1 MTSLVV
7 VTGGSR
13 GLGRAM
19 VQAAPVGSTILEVS
33 RSGGTPGTEHV
44 AADLADPAVW
54 PEVGDRVAAA
64 VVRADWDRIV
74 FVHAA
79 GVIAPIGFAGEVAAA
94 DYAASVL
101 VNSAAGQVLGERFL
115 AAVRDLGSHRQFCWI
130 SSGAASSAYP
140 GWSAYGAG
148 KAAADHWVRT
158 VGAEQRLRGGVEV
171 CAVAPGVVATDM
183 QAAIRATDERDFP
196 AVARFRRLHAD
207 GALRDAD
214 DTARQLW
221 AVLDAGV
228 TPGEVLDL
236 RDV

>member
-1 MTSLVV
+1 MTTLVV
-7 VTGGSR
+7 ITGGSR
-13 GLGRAM
+13 GLGRAI
-19 VQAAPVGSTILEVS
+19 ALTAPAGSTVLEVS
-33 RSGGTPGTEHV
+33 RTGGTPGTEHV
-44 AADLADPAVW
+44 AADLADPGAWARVS
-54 PEVGDRVAAA
+54 DQVAAA
-64 VVRADWDRIV
+64 VARRDWDRIV
-74 FVHAA
+74 LVHAA
-79 GVIAPIGFAGEVAAA
+79 GVIQPIGFAGEVSATA
-94 DYAASVL
+94 YATSVL
-101 VNSAAGQVLGERFL
+101 VNSAAGQVLGDRFL
-115 AAVRDLGSHRQFCWI
+115 AAVRDLGSRRQFCWI

-140 GWSAYGAG
+140 GWSAYCAG

-196 AVARFRRLHAD
+196 AVERFRSLHAD

-228 TPGEVLDL
+228 TPGDVLDL